1 MKYFSYFSHNMN
13 FECKSA
19 ASTLESQ
26 HYQNEI
32 SKNPIHKMQQCG
44 KHRFKSNIL

>member
-1 MKYFSYFSHNMN
+1 MN

-19 ASTLESQ
+19 ASTVESQ

-32 SKNPIHKMQQCG
+32 SKNPIHKMQQCD
-44 KHRFKSNIL
+44 KHRFESNIL